1 MPIRCSLALIVFAG
15 TLAAQQFH
23 PDIPKAWDDK
33 DVEGFEVP
41 LAQRDR
47 SPRYM
52 SSEQYYKL
60 KARPIY
66 RSYPAYA
73 KGMEPPGYLAWLK
86 RQEPEIIFDSAKLH
100 TKEDWIAA
108 GKIVFETEI
117 RFFPA
122 PEMPAATDVFFPL
135 GKTARGAGSASSGS
149 RGAWGATLR
158 HSTPTIN

>member
-1 MPIRCSLALIVFAG
+1 MVMRWPVTFLIFAG
-15 TLAAQQFH
+15 ALPAQEFH
-23 PDIPKAWDDK
+23 PEIPKAWDAAEVK
-33 DVEGFEVP
+33 RFEVP

-52 SSEQYYKL
+52 SSEDYYKL

-73 KGMEPPGYLAWLK
+73 KGMEPAGYLDWLK
-86 RQEPEIIFDSAKLH
+86 QQEPEIIFDPTKLH

-117 RFFPA
+117 LFFPA
-122 PEMPAATDVFFPL
+122 REQPAAVNVPWPVGKNGELFPY
-135 GKTARGAGSASSGS
+135 
-149 RGAWGATLR
+149 
-158 HSTPTIN
+158 